1 MPTTEADTINAD
13 LLTFLKRNATAVAA
27 TVRSA
32 PDIAILQMALGD
44 DAVGRRPRW
53 RVLLRHGAR
62 VLS

>member
-1 MPTTEADTINAD
+1 
-13 LLTFLKRNATAVAA
+13 VAA